1 MGPFYIHKHS
11 IILLRTTLSHIIS
24 NQTVTSEAQ
33 TYLVHVPMEGLRS
46 SSISSIKQ
54 QCPDTDVRAKRN
66 RTRMVRCVGCVPYQ
80 QSTSK

>member
-46 SSISSIKQ
+46 S
-54 QCPDTDVRAKRN
+54 
-66 RTRMVRCVGCVPYQ
+66 
-80 QSTSK
+80 